1 MKIYLRLLQYVK
13 PYIKRIIITFFVM
26 IITAILTALSFYII
40 KPVIDKIL
48 ANPDKQEAIKYITVL
63 PLAIIIIY
71 ALKGIFMF
79 SQHYLINWT
88 GNRVILD
95 IRYKL
100 YCHITDLS
108 MRFFN
113 NQKIGTLISR
123 ITNDVNSLHGAL
135 SNVLGNVIGA
145 VLNILGLVIMMFY
158 LNWKLALIAIVVFPI
173 AVYPIVKF
181 GKRMK
186 MAAIGL
192 QQKMGD
198 ITSVLNESFNG
209 IRVVKAFGM
218 EKYERDRFNSDL
230 WKYFVYDMKAVRA
243 VAMASPIMETIG
255 AIGIAAIVLLAG
267 KAVIAGTLTTGTF
280 FAFIAAITGL
290 YPQAKKLNDMNNTI
304 QVALA
309 SAERVFQVLDIKP
322 DIIDSPDAIEKIE
335 FNSLI
340 EFKEVSFSYN
350 KGEQVLNSI
359 GFKIMK
365 GQVFAVIGPSGAGK
379 TTIADLLAR
388 FYDVDSGEILIDGIN
403 IKKIKISSL
412 RKLIGIVTQDVILF
426 NDTIKNNI
434 AYGNPDFN
442 EEKIIEAAKAAN
454 AHDFIIKQENGYNT
468 LIGDRGVKLS
478 GGQRQRIAIARAIL
492 RNPPVLILDEA
503 TSSLDSESEILVQE
517 AINNLMKNR
526 TTFVIAHRLSTVR
539 NADYIIVLDKG
550 KIVEEGAHNI
560 LYQNNGLYK
569 KLYDMQFK
577 LDEKTNI

>member
-1 MKIYLRLLQYVK
+1 MKTYLRILQYVK
-13 PYIKRIIITFFVM
+13 PYTKRIVITFFVM

-48 ANPDKQEAIKYITVL
+48 ANPDKQEAMKYITIL
-63 PLAIIIIY
+63 PVAIIIVY

-79 SQHYLINWT
+79 IQHYLINWT

-135 SNVLGNVIGA
+135 SNVLGNIISA

-158 LNWKLALIAIVVFPI
+158 LNWKLALIAIFVFPI
-173 AVYPIVKF
+173 AVYPIVQF

-186 MAAIGL
+186 LAAIGL

-218 EKYERDRFNSDL
+218 EEYERKRFNSDL
-230 WKYFVYDMKAVRA
+230 WNFFVYDMKAVRA

-309 SAERVFQVLDIKP
+309 SAERVFQILDEKP
-322 DIIDSPDAIEKIE
+322 EIVDLPDSIEKNDFNDKIE
-335 FNSLI
+335 FKN
-340 EFKEVSFSYN
+340 VVFSYN
-350 KGEQVLNSI
+350 KDEKVLKDVSFRI
-359 GFKIMK
+359 LK
-365 GQVFAVIGPSGAGK
+365 GQVFAAIGPSGAGK

-388 FYDVDSGEILIDGIN
+388 FYDVDAGEILIDGIN

-412 RKLIGIVTQDVILF
+412 RKLIGIVTQETILF

-434 AYGNPDFN
+434 AYGNPDID
-442 EEKIIEAAKAAN
+442 ETKVIEAAKAAN
-454 AHDFIIKQENGYNT
+454 AHNFIIKQLDGYNT
-468 LIGDRGVKLS
+468 FIGDRGVKLS

-492 RNPPVLILDEA
+492 RNPPILILDEA

-539 NADYIIVLDKG
+539 NADYIIVIEKG
-550 KIVEEGAHNI
+550 KIVEEGTHSS
-560 LYQNNGLYK
+560 LYQNNGLYR

-577 LDEKTNI
+577 LDEKKNI

>member
-1 MKIYLRLLQYVK
+1 MQTYFRLLQYAK

-26 IITAILTALSFYII
+26 IMTAVLTALSFYII

-48 ANPDKQEAIKYITVL
+48 ANPDKQEAVKYITIL
-63 PLAIIIIY
+63 PLAVIIIY
-71 ALKGIFMF
+71 ALKGVFVF
-79 SQHYLINWT
+79 SQHYLISWT
-88 GNRVILD
+88 GNRIILD

-100 YCHITDLS
+100 YSHITDLS
-108 MRFFN
+108 MSFFN
-113 NQKIGTLISR
+113 RQKIGVLISR
-123 ITNDVNSLHGAL
+123 ITNDVNSLQGAL

-158 LNWKLALIAIVVFPI
+158 LNWKLALIAIFVFPI
-173 AVYPIVKF
+173 AVYPIVQF
-181 GKRMK
+181 GKRIK
-186 MAAIGL
+186 MATTGL

-198 ITSVLNESFNG
+198 ITSILNESFNG

-218 EKYERDRFNSDL
+218 EDYERKRFNEDL
-230 WKYFVYDMKAVRA
+230 WKSFVYDMKVVRA
-243 VAMASPIMETIG
+243 SAMASPIMETIG
-255 AIGIAAIVLLAG
+255 AIGIAAIILVAG

-309 SAERVFQVLDIKP
+309 SAERVFQILDIKP
-322 DIIDSPDAIEKIE
+322 DIVDEPDAVEKND
-335 FNSLI
+335 FNNMI
-340 EFKEVSFSYN
+340 EFKNVCFSYN
-350 KGEQVLNSI
+350 KNEQVLFSI
-359 GFKIMK
+359 NFKIKK
-365 GQVFAVIGPSGAGK
+365 GQIFAVIGPSGAGK

-388 FYDVDSGEILIDGIN
+388 FYDVDSGEILIDNIN
-403 IKKIKISSL
+403 IKKIKLSSL

-426 NDTIKNNI
+426 NDTIRNNI
-434 AYGNPDFN
+434 AYGHPEI
-442 EEKIIEAAKAAN
+442 EEKKIIEAAIAAN
-454 AHDFIIKQENGYNT
+454 AHNFIIKQENGYNT

-492 RNPPVLILDEA
+492 RNPPILILDEA
-503 TSSLDSESEILVQE
+503 TSSLDTESEILVQE

-539 NADYIIVLDKG
+539 NADYIIVIDKG
-550 KIVEEGAHNI
+550 RIVEEGTHNS

-577 LDEKTNI
+577 LDDEQKI